1 MPLVMF
7 LKKEGL
13 RFEYARVGQNRIEY
27 FRLDDFNKLKD
38 NKGQKISKNEE
49 ISKLIEHIRND
60 LIYFKRPAEMKN
72 LKYPK

>member
-38 NKGQKISKNEE
+38 NKG
-49 ISKLIEHIRND
+49 
-60 LIYFKRPAEMKN
+60 
-72 LKYPK
+72 